1 MEKCFNDAMVGNKK
15 ILSCFT
21 NKGELIRLYYPD
33 IDFKQHID
41 LFHIGVKIND
51 SQIIYLHNDINNIY
65 EQQYIEDTNILKTN
79 ITNKYFDLKIEQV
92 DAVTL
97 KDDIIIK
104 KYNLKNENNIELNI
118 NFIVRSRLLSHIN
131 NPVSAR
137 IYNNSL
143 LQYNSDSI
151 IAIFSNQN
159 LLSYQ
164 LHDVENDI
172 QSGIIGGKDY
182 IGMSNDSAISYQIG
196 ELKPGEER
204 SFTLFLCAESNKNI
218 KSQTGIENKIDKIKR
233 ADVQKEITKIDKYW
247 KKYIVDH
254 INIDINKFNQKAI
267 EIYKRSILLFPLL
280 ANYDTGGLLA
290 ATEFDE
296 QRKYCGGYAYCWPRD
311 AVFITKALDLLKMQN
326 ISNDFY
332 LKFCLNTQS
341 SNGMWE
347 QRFYTNGKL
356 APCWGYQIDET
367 ASVIYGVYE
376 HYKITKDL
384 NFLKQAIKMCEKA
397 CNFLFKYIENLLQI
411 EETDTV
417 AKEMKE
423 KIENKN
429 EVEKH
434 VSYDLWEMNEG
445 VHLYS
450 LSSIYAAFG
459 AMLNIENELQTKSQK
474 SNNSRL
480 KQEIILKRKVKLGKY
495 QNKIKN
501 YILENF
507 YDKKQKIFYRNL
519 EDKKM
524 DISIL
529 GLVYPFD
536 VLNIYEKSVKN
547 TIEKIN
553 MTLRTYTGG
562 ILRFEDDHYIGG
574 KNPWVISCLWMALYY
589 VKAKKMDEAVN
600 LLNFVVN
607 TASDNNF
614 LAEQIDN
621 ESLKPAWV
629 LGLGW
634 SHAMF
639 VLVLNSLDKEN

>member
-290 ATEFDE
+290 ATEIDE